1 MLRKRIIFAL
11 IYSDGNFMQ
20 SRNFRLQKVGNLHW
34 LEKNYKFQNIAFALD
49 ELIVLNASKG
59 EKNMPEFASTIS
71 KLVNDVFIPI
81 AAGGGIKTME
91 DAELLFKSGAD
102 KIVLNSLFIQDPSM
116 VKELIKYYGSQ
127 SVVASIDC
135 KLNES
140 QYDIFINDG
149 LIKIE
154 FTLLDYIK
162 YLEELG
168 VGEIYLNS
176 IDKDGTGFGYDQTL
190 IEIVNKHTSL
200 PLIIAGGAG
209 NENHLAQGL
218 KIENVSAVATA
229 NLFNFIGNGLPNARN
244 QIIDAN
250 ENIANWS
257 RNNYITNL
265 TKKINNNYVYKN
277 QKMQNWRKY

>member
-11 IYSDGNFMQ
+11 IYSDGHFMQ

-49 ELIVLNASKG
+49 ELIVLNATKTN
-59 EKNMPEFASTIS
+59 KDITKFADTVN

-102 KIVLNSLFIQDPSM
+102 KIVLNSLLVEHPEM
-116 VKELIKYYGSQ
+116 VKELIKNYGSQ

-135 KLNES
+135 KTNGES
-140 QYDIFINDG
+140 YDIFINDG
-149 LIKIE
+149 NTKIDFSIQE
-154 FTLLDYIK
+154 YIK
-162 YLEELG
+162 YLEDLG

-176 IDKDGTGFGYDQTL
+176 IDKDGTGFGYDQAL
-190 IEIVNKHTSL
+190 IECVNKITTL

-218 KIENVSAVATA
+218 QIENVSAVATA

-244 QIIDAN
+244 QIIDSN
-250 ENIANWS
+250 ENIANWNI
-257 RNNYITNL
+257 NNYITN
-265 TKKINNNYVYKN
+265 N
-277 QKMQNWRKY
+277 